1 VTLFVLYEITDFEII
16 IVKQFKTKTSA
27 GYDDIP
33 VDVNIKFTSYLYVTR
48 SLNCATRGA
57 NRTGKLAIE

>member
-1 VTLFVLYEITDFEII
+1 MTLFVLYEITDFEII

-33 VDVNIKFTSYLYVTR
+33 VDVNMKFTSYL
-48 SLNCATRGA
+48 
-57 NRTGKLAIE
+57 